1 MTRRCHALAAATA
14 LLVGLVCG
22 GPAPAAS
29 EAAPAVPWTSF
40 RFEAE
45 RLGSRVTVEVRV
57 DPEPAAPLP
66 AGLWPSVRGE
76 PLRPS
81 GPTVLKLTVLATI
94 DPIGIAPIRLEGRV
108 WFDPAT
114 GTPLRTI
121 RSREGS
127 DDYAQWFVFGR
138 EGVFRRQHEPLD
150 RAQAAG
156 PPENWTRVSE
166 NAYAGPAD
174 AARCPSLAETLML
187 VYRMSSSAAQGIF
200 ELDPLCVFHKRQLHL
215 VRFRAERRAQVAFD
229 YLERRGGGG
238 RAARGID
245 RRGDHPVERHADRL
259 IPRRRGTFFQGRPAH
274 RQRGRPPAA
283 GGRLRVSRHR
293 PGGPAPEGNPVRL
306 TPGAIPPQK
315 KTTGVRRWSR
325 YGPNAGPVRSARS
338 SAA

>member
-1 MTRRCHALAAATA
+1 MPSRPRRPS
-14 LLVGLVCG
+14 LVGLVCG

-94 DPIGIAPIRLEGRV
+94 DPIGIAPIRMEGRV

-150 RAQAAG
+150 RA
-156 PPENWTRVSE
+156 P
-166 NAYAGPAD
+166 
-174 AARCPSLAETLML
+174 
-187 VYRMSSSAAQGIF
+187 
-200 ELDPLCVFHKRQLHL
+200 
-215 VRFRAERRAQVAFD
+215 
-229 YLERRGGGG
+229 GG
-238 RAARGID
+238 RAARALD
-245 RRGDHPVERHADRL
+245 ARERERLRRPGRRRPLPVAGRDLDAGLPHVELGRAGQSSSSTRCASSTSASFTSCASGRSGGRRSPSTTWSDAARAAERRAGSTGARDHPVERHADRL
-259 IPRRRGTFFQGRPAH
+259 IPRRAWNLF
-274 RQRGRPPAA
+274 
-283 GGRLRVSRHR
+283 SR
-293 PGGPAPEGNPVRL
+293 
-306 TPGAIPPQK
+306 TPSSP
-315 KTTGVRRWSR
+315 
-325 YGPNAGPVRSARS
+325 SARTAACRWRAPASFPS
-338 SAA
+338 SAGWICA

>member
-14 LLVGLVCG
+14 LVVGLVCG

-66 AGLWPSVRGE
+66 PGLWPSVRGE

-94 DPIGIAPIRLEGRV
+94 DPIGISPIRLEGRV

-114 GTPLRTI
+114 GTPLRTV
-121 RSREGS
+121 RTREGS

-174 AARCPSLAETLML
+174 GARCPSLVETLML
-187 VYRMSSSAAQGIF
+187 VYRMSSSAAQGSF

-229 YLERRGGGG
+229 YLERRGGAAER
-238 RAARGID
+238 RAGSTGAVTIRLSATPIGSYH
-245 RRGDHPVERHADRL
+245 GDVEPFFKDAQLTVSAD
-259 IPRRRGTFFQGRPAH
+259 
-274 RQRGRPPAA
+274 
-283 GGRLRVSRHR
+283 GRLPLAGACEFPVIGRVDLSLKEIRFD
-293 PGGPAPEGNPVRL
+293 
-306 TPGAIPPQK
+306 
-315 KTTGVRRWSR
+315 
-325 YGPNAGPVRSARS
+325 
-338 SAA
+338 